1 MKKTLLKFC
10 FCLSL
15 LFFVFSLSTSSNANS
30 IDSIDITVDIDSS
43 GTAHV
48 TEVWKADLDEG
59 TEGYKPYGS
68 LGDCEIKNFT
78 VSDDSGTTYSNVSW
92 NVNASF
98 NNKKYKCGIRE
109 VNDVIELCWGI
120 SKYGDRTYYL
130 EYDITNF
137 VNQYTDCQGINFQ
150 LMPIDMD
157 QRVGSASIEINFPY
171 SVQDSIA
178 EYYSFGY
185 DGNIT
190 LKDGTIKLETSGAL
204 KSSNYMSIM
213 VKFEDSYFYDTYDV
227 DLTFEEDL
235 KLAQDYEKQQEKNAL
250 KTIIKIILIVIAVI
264 LFAVLI
270 IIFTY
275 VYSAPQLVYEG
286 TNKLP
291 KRKEVNYWREIPADK
306 DLFKAY
312 WLAEKYNIL
321 SDKSGLI
328 GAILLR
334 WIQKGYITISK
345 TKAGLF
351 SLKDNNYA
359 IDFTKFDSCEDSL
372 ENELLQFFKKASK
385 ENEILEANEFE
396 KYCKTYYSKI
406 ETWFSKV
413 SDEGTSRYEK
423 EGLITLKPLEKKIL
437 FFHKTHS
444 VRTASLQLKEE
455 ATKLLG
461 LKKFLL
467 DYSMID
473 DRTAIEV
480 QLWEEYLIY
489 AGLLGIADKVS
500 EQFSKIYPDYATM
513 SNLNTEFTTVA
524 VTSLSHKGYSA
535 AHNAYTSSQSSGS
548 GGGSHGGSSGGGFR

>member
-1 MKKTLLKFC
+1 MKKTLLKFYL
-10 FCLSL
+10 CLAL
-15 LFFVFSLSTSSNANS
+15 IFFIFSLSTSSQANS
-30 IDSIDITVDIDSS
+30 IDSIDITVEIDSA
-43 GTAHV
+43 GTAHI

-59 TEGYKPYGS
+59 TEGYKPYGN
-68 LGDCEIKNFT
+68 LGDCEIRNFT
-78 VSDDSGTTYSNVSW
+78 VSDDSGTTYSNISW
-92 NVNASF
+92 NPNASF
-98 NNKKYKCGIRE
+98 DNKKYKCGLRE

-130 EYDITNF
+130 NYEITNF
-137 VNQYTDCQGINFQ
+137 INQYKDCQGINFQ

-157 QRVGSASIEINFPY
+157 QRVGSASIKINFPY
-171 SVQDSIA
+171 SVQDEIS
-178 EYYSFGY
+178 EYHSFGF
-185 DGNIT
+185 
-190 LKDGTIKLETSGAL
+190 DGTINLTNGVLTLNTNGRL
-204 KSSNYMSIM
+204 KSSNYMAFM
-213 VKFEDSYFYDTYDV
+213 VKFEDSYFYDTHDV

-235 KLAQDYEKQQEKNAL
+235 KLAQEYEEKQEKSAFRKFIMIL
-250 KTIIKIILIVIAVI
+250 LIVIACI
-264 LFAVLI
+264 LFSVFI
-270 IIFTY
+270 IIFIY
-275 VYSAPQLVYEG
+275 VYTAPSLAYDG

-291 KRKEVNYWREIPADK
+291 KQKEVNYWREIPAEK

-328 GAILLR
+328 GALLLR
-334 WIQKGYITISK
+334 WIQKGYISISK

-359 IDFTKFDSCEDSL
+359 IDFTKFDSCEDPL

-396 KYCKTYYSKI
+396 KYCKTYYTKI
-406 ETWFSKV
+406 ETWFGKV

-423 EGLITLKPLEKKIL
+423 EGLITLKPLEKKVL

-467 DYSMID
+467 EYSMID
-473 DRTAIEV
+473 HRTAIEV
-480 QLWEEYLIY
+480 QLWEEYLIF

-500 EQFSKIYPDYATM
+500 EQFSKLYPDYSKM

-524 VTSLSHKGYSA
+524 VTNISHRGYSA